1 METFGAFAAR
11 LEPIDATTE
20 RYVANALRVLSY
32 EERATEQID
41 LFVSE
46 AAKNVLLG
54 YQLVE
59 VADGMYRITEEGR
72 RSIRRTDE
80 QTLIIE
86 GPCRWAMVEEVA

>member
-32 EERATEQID
+32 GERPAEQID
-41 LFVSE
+41 LFISD
-46 AAKNVLLG
+46 AARKVLLG

-59 VADGMYRITEEGR
+59 LADGMYRITDAGR
-72 RSIRRTDE
+72 KSIRRTDE
-80 QTLIIE
+80 QALVIE

>member
-32 EERATEQID
+32 GERPTEQID

-59 VADGMYRITEEGR
+59 MAFQWGHFFSEMD
-72 RSIRRTDE
+72 RSCIKT
-80 QTLIIE
+80 QNMSIIE
-86 GPCRWAMVEEVA
+86 VSMGPLLLRNG